1 MTKRSGVFALSLTA
15 LTGVGIVLSPVAS
28 SDGGAVGATCWS
40 EPKLPSEGNPNWCKT
55 VPRKFYPGVL
65 MAVAKEAT
73 IKECR
78 NANALDYG
86 VHATPPGSCYKL
98 CDTKTFCIYGVPND

>member
-1 MTKRSGVFALSLTA
+1 MKRSSVLVLSLPM
-15 LTGVGIVLSPVAS
+15 LIGVAVVSSPLAS
-28 SDGGAVGATCWS
+28 SGGGAVGATCWS
-40 EPKLPSEGNPNWCKT
+40 EPKLSSAGNPNWCKT
-55 VPRKFYPGVL
+55 VPKKFYPGVL
-65 MAVAKEAT
+65 MAVAKEAA

-78 NANALDYG
+78 SANALDYG